1 MNSEFQNPQG
11 VTPAKGV
18 SVTAQKVSDRQREII
33 TLMLQGKSKGEIAI
47 TLGISPNTLKSH
59 LNRIKWLFKIN
70 KNSIDPARFS
80 VLPLKILLI
89 DDDKLL
95 LKALSFSLTR
105 EGYSVHT
112 ATDGSES
119 IPLLAQN
126 EYDVV
131 ICDLFMPNISGFS
144 LISRLKE
151 VFGEELPIIIISAI
165 SNKATLEMMGLGNLD
180 FIEKPFHVA
189 RLLETVK
196 KFEKIHFC

>member
-1 MNSEFQNPQG
+1 MNSESQNSEGAP
-11 VTPAKGV
+11 VKGV

-70 KNSIDPARFS
+70 KNSIDPSRFS
-80 VLPLKILLI
+80 VLPMKILLI

-95 LKALSFSLTR
+95 LKALSFSLER
-105 EGYSVHT
+105 EGYTIHT

-189 RLLETVK
+189 KLLEAVK